1 MELKQESKCFFTA
14 GDCVFREITTLAL
27 HQGRKT
33 QETAVSVA
41 MRAVETYMVDGT
53 FWQHH
58 KWENQVLSAPFPRET
73 SAGLND
79 LARVF

>member
-1 MELKQESKCFFTA
+1 M
-14 GDCVFREITTLAL
+14 FREITTLAL

-33 QETAVSVA
+33 QETAVSMVMRGVA
-41 MRAVETYMVDGT
+41 TYIVNGK

-58 KWENQVLSAPFPRET
+58 KWENQVLSAPFPGET

-79 LARVF
+79 LAWVF